1 MATPQRAKRARSN
14 TIGDVHI
21 NETAAPPEEISR
33 RIKHLDP
40 DTVDNI
46 LTQAAQIH
54 PDVMSMVDDAIR
66 VIREKEQNR
75 VLSFDHYSSSVWKS
89 INVTYRSMRGGAQY
103 DVSFEVAQEVVGTIK
118 SITEQCGPLT
128 NPRTRFN
135 GLSVLRKIGKTI
147 ALSSNDT
154 VGHEVQ
160 KRFQWDACLV
170 TGMLEILDSM
180 TADEVRAIRE
190 DESRPEA
197 LWPKLQE
204 LEELS
209 HDYCIHPGLVDVLN
223 RVESDGYED
232 EEGDEEGYEEEY
244 EEGDEEGYEEE
255 YEEGDEEGYENEVEE
270 NDLGEAQP

>member
-1 MATPQRAKRARSN
+1 MATPQHAKRARSN

-21 NETAAPPEEISR
+21 NETPPPPPEEISR

-75 VLSFDHYSSSVWKS
+75 VLSFDHYSRSVWKS

-103 DVSFEVAQEVVGTIK
+103 DISFEVAQEVVDTIK
-118 SITEQCGPLT
+118 SITEQCGPFT

-160 KRFQWDACLV
+160 KHFQWDACLV
-170 TGMLEILDSM
+170 SGMLEILDSM

-190 DESRPEA
+190 DESSPGA

-209 HDYCIHPGLVDVLN
+209 HDHCIHPGLANVLTRVDP
-223 RVESDGYED
+223 DGYEN
-232 EEGDEEGYEEEY
+232 EEGNEEEYEEEY
-244 EEGDEEGYEEE
+244 EEGDEEGYE
-255 YEEGDEEGYENEVEE
+255 DEENEGGKHNHEHRLW
-270 NDLGEAQP
+270 D

>member
-1 MATPQRAKRARSN
+1 
-14 TIGDVHI
+14 
-21 NETAAPPEEISR
+21 
-33 RIKHLDP
+33 
-40 DTVDNI
+40 
-46 LTQAAQIH
+46 
-54 PDVMSMVDDAIR
+54 
-66 VIREKEQNR
+66 
-75 VLSFDHYSSSVWKS
+75 
-89 INVTYRSMRGGAQY
+89 MRGGAQY
-103 DVSFEVAQEVVGTIK
+103 DVSFEVAQEVVDTIK

-160 KRFQWDACLV
+160 KHFQWDACLV

-180 TADEVRAIRE
+180 TADKVRAIRE
-190 DESRPEA
+190 DESSPEA

-223 RVESDGYED
+223 RLESDGYED
-232 EEGDEEGYEEEY
+232 EEGDNEGYEEEY
-244 EEGDEEGYEEE
+244 EEGDEEGYD
-255 YEEGDEEGYENEVEE
+255 DEENEVEE